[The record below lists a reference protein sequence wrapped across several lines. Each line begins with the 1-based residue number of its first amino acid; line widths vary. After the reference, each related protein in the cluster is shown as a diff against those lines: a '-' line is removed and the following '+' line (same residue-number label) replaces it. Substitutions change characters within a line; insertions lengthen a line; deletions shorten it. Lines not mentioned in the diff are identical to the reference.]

1 MTTADPLHAAA
12 APTAIGPATTAKSV
26 KGSLKWGD
34 ILLRTVAGLVLLY
47 LFLPIFVIVLFSF
60 NNPQGKFNYSWQG
73 FTLDNWLDPF
83 KYPALTEALQLS
95 LNVAAVST
103 AVALVLGSLV
113 AIALVRQRWR
123 GQRAVDTFLVLPLTA
138 PEVVMGAALLVL
150 FLDLGWATGYVTI
163 VLAHIAFEVSF
174 IAMTVRARV
183 RGFDWTLEDASLDL
197 GAGPTRTFFRV
208 TLPLIVPGLV
218 AAAMLSFA
226 LSLDD
231 FIITYFV
238 SGSTVT
244 YPLYVNA
251 AVKAA
256 VPPQINVL
264 ATAILVISL
273 VLLAAGTLYRR
284 KRIDAG
290 VDFGGHGRPSG
301 TGPRGADTGDHDE
314 GQTHHARRPRHLVQH
329 YEADHHGE
337 RRFQR
342 HQRAERGG
350 GQPAQRQKFQ
360 GERDHRQQDRQ
371 PDSDQEDFGRHPGQ
385 HRVPDRRRGHQ
396 TGDRH
401 RDRQAVDPGHRVTD
415 ALGEQDVEGPEG
427 GRGERVDHTDG
438 IHGTGPRLG
447 QQQYADGGQSRP
459 PQAVR
464 ASAVGDGDA
473 EWAKELQRARRAQR
487 YPLERSHEQQCDG

>member
-1 MTTADPLHAAA
+1 MTIQAVASATSP
-12 APTAIGPATTAKSV
+12 APAKSV
-26 KGSLKWGD
+26 KGDRKWGD
-34 ILLRTVAGLVLLY
+34 ILLRIVAGLVLLY
-47 LFLPIFVIVLFSF
+47 LFLPIFVIVFFSF
-60 NNPQGKFNYSWQG
+60 NDPKGKFNYTWQG
-73 FTLDNWLDPF
+73 FTLDNWADPF
-83 KYPALTEALQLS
+83 KYPALTEALLLS
-95 LNVAAVST
+95 INVAAVST

-150 FLDLGWATGYVTI
+150 FLDLGWATGYLTI

-197 GAGPTRTFFRV
+197 GASPTRTFFKV
-208 TLPLIVPGLV
+208 TLPLVAPGIV

-238 SGSTVT
+238 SGSAVT

-284 KRIDAG
+284 KRIDA
-290 VDFGGHGRPSG
+290 
-301 TGPRGADTGDHDE
+301 
-314 GQTHHARRPRHLVQH
+314 
-329 YEADHHGE
+329 
-337 RRFQR
+337 
-342 HQRAERGG
+342 
-350 GQPAQRQKFQ
+350 
-360 GERDHRQQDRQ
+360 
-371 PDSDQEDFGRHPGQ
+371 
-385 HRVPDRRRGHQ
+385 
-396 TGDRH
+396 
-401 RDRQAVDPGHRVTD
+401 
-415 ALGEQDVEGPEG
+415 
-427 GRGERVDHTDG
+427 
-438 IHGTGPRLG
+438 
-447 QQQYADGGQSRP
+447 
-459 PQAVR
+459 
-464 ASAVGDGDA
+464 
-473 EWAKELQRARRAQR
+473 
-487 YPLERSHEQQCDG
+487 